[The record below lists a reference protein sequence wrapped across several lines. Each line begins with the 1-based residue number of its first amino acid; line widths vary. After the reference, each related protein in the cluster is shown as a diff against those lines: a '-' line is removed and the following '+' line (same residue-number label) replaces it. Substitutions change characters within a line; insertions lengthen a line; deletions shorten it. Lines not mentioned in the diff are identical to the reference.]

1 MPHLPAPA
9 RSPAPRTRPARL
21 TGWGRIAPTVA
32 DLAEP
37 GRPDQ
42 VPALLRGASARGVI
56 ARGLGRSY
64 NNAAQNDGGL
74 VIQTTG
80 MNKIIALDPG
90 SGLVTC
96 EAGVS
101 LEQ

>member
-9 RSPAPRTRPARL
+9 RSPAARTRPARL
-21 TGWGRIAPTVA
+21 TGWGRIAPTLA
-32 DLAEP
+32 NLAEP

-80 MNKIIALDPG
+80 LNRVLSLDPETG
-90 SGLVTC
+90 VVIC

-101 LEQ
+101 LD